1 MAISLIYIDD
11 RKEQYGDLFI
21 ENFNTEEE
29 KIQFINDNK
38 STNDKVTCHKAE
50 KLTDVL
56 LSLMLYYNQYN
67 GSEYQSVEA
76 HYKSLVEK
84 FGNDLLLKEFPNEE
98 FNQDLIDEIEELE
111 SEYWK
116 EEERNQTAEN
126 DYPEGNPELDA
137 AEDELRRWD
146 DEDPTWRVAHDLD

>member
-1 MAISLIYIDD
+1 MAIYLIYILD
-11 RKEQYGDLFI
+11 RKGQGGDLFI
-21 ENFNTEEE
+21 ENFDTEEG
-29 KIQFINDNK
+29 KIKFINDHK
-38 STNDKVTCHKAE
+38 DTSDKVACPKAE

-56 LSLMLYYNQYN
+56 LSLILWYNPYN
-67 GSEYQSVEA
+67 GSEYQSVES

-84 FGNDLLLKEFPNEE
+84 FGKDLLLKEFPNEE
-98 FNQDLIDEIEELE
+98 FNQDLIDEVEELE

-146 DEDPTWRVAHDLD
+146 DEDPSWRVAHDLD